1 MHVQALGSPCQLCPR
16 VYLFD
21 FVAVPGISA
30 DTSRD
35 FAPNG
40 NTGHGVWKSSIYQSI
55 IFNNLCIDAA
65 QLTDSGIIVINLI
78 AYSDIIIIIYL

>member
-1 MHVQALGSPCQLCPR
+1 M
-16 VYLFD
+16 
-21 FVAVPGISA
+21 AVPGISA

-35 FAPNG
+35 FAPNE
-40 NTGHGVWKSSIYQSI
+40 TLAMAHGKSSIYQSI

-78 AYSDIIIIIYL
+78 AYSDIIINIYL

>member
-1 MHVQALGSPCQLCPR
+1 M
-16 VYLFD
+16 
-21 FVAVPGISA
+21 AVPDISA

-35 FAPNG
+35 FAPNE
-40 NTGHGVWKSSIYQSI
+40 TLVMAHGKSSIYQSI

-78 AYSDIIIIIYL
+78 AYSVIIIIIFMNLHFTFYSVCV